1 MKRNII
7 KIDEEKCNGCGLCVS
22 GCHEGALQLIDGKAR
37 MVSDLFCDGL
47 GACIGECPEG
57 AISIEERE
65 AEAYDEIKVM
75 ERMAAKGEKTIL
87 AHLKHLK
94 DFNEMGYFQQ
104 GLDYLKVNNIDID
117 LSSLY
122 QSKSSGCAEKGEG
135 GCPGS
140 REQSFAKAEAAPV
153 QEAQSQASQL
163 THWPIQLH
171 LINPNA
177 SFLKNSD
184 LLLAAD
190 CTAFTLGSFHPQLLK
205 GKTLA
210 IACPKL
216 DTNKEVYVDK
226 LRVMIDEARINTITL
241 AIMEV
246 PCCGGLL
253 QLVNIARE
261 TATRTVPVRR
271 IVVGIQ
277 GDILSDDWV

>member
-7 KIDEEKCNGCGLCVS
+7 KIDEDKCNGCGLCVS

-37 MVSDLFCDGL
+37 IVSDLFCDGL
-47 GACIGECPEG
+47 GACMGDCPEG

-65 AEAYDEIKVM
+65 AEPYDETIVM
-75 ERMAAKGEKTIL
+75 ERMVAKGEKTIL

-94 DFNEMGYFQQ
+94 DFNEMGFFQE
-104 GLDYLKVNNIDID
+104 GIDYLKANNINVD
-117 LSSLY
+117 LSSLDEEA
-122 QSKSSGCAEKGEG
+122 CEHKGGG

-140 REQSFAKAEAAPV
+140 REMSFAKAEVAPAM
-153 QEAQSQASQL
+153 EAQTQPSQL

-171 LINPNA
+171 LINPN
-177 SFLKNSD
+177 SGFLKNSD

-190 CTAFTLGSFHPQLLK
+190 CTAFTLGSFHPYLLK

-216 DTNKEVYVDK
+216 DTNKEAYIEK
-226 LRVMIDEARINTITL
+226 LHIMIDEARINTITL
-241 AIMEV
+241 AVMEV

-253 QLVNIARE
+253 QLVNKAKE
-261 TATRTVPVRR
+261 LSTRKVPVRLLV
-271 IVVGIQ
+271 ISVQ

>member
-37 MVSDLFCDGL
+37 MISDLFCDGL

-75 ERMAAKGEKTIL
+75 ERMVAKGEKTIL

-104 GLDYLKVNNIDID
+104 GVEYLRANKIDVD
-117 LSSLY
+117 LSSLF
-122 QSKSSGCAEKGEG
+122 QSGSNGCAHKGEG

-140 REQSFAKAEAAPV
+140 RERSFAKVEVTPM
-153 QEAQSQASQL
+153 QEEQHQPSQL

-177 SFLKNSD
+177 GFLKNSD

-216 DTNKEVYVDK
+216 DSNKEVYVDK
-226 LRVMIDEARINTITL
+226 LRIMIDEARINTITV

-253 QLVNIARE
+253 QLVNLARE
-261 TATRTVPVRR
+261 TATRTVPLRR
-271 IVVGIQ
+271 IVIGIQ

>member
-37 MVSDLFCDGL
+37 MISDLFCDGL

-65 AEAYDEIKVM
+65 TEPYDEIKVM
-75 ERMAAKGEKTIL
+75 ESMVAKGEKTIL
-87 AHLKHLK
+87 AHLQHLK
-94 DFNEMGYFQQ
+94 DFNEMGYFEQ
-104 GLDYLKVNNIDID
+104 GVKYLRANNIDID
-117 LSSLY
+117 LSSLF
-122 QSKSSGCAEKGEG
+122 QSKSSGCDHKGEG
-135 GCPGS
+135 SCPGS
-140 REQSFAKAEAAPV
+140 REHSFAKAESAPV
-153 QEAQSQASQL
+153 QEVQNQASQL

-177 SFLKNSD
+177 GFLKNSD

-190 CTAFTLGSFHPQLLK
+190 CTAYTLGSFHSQLLK

-226 LRVMIDEARINTITL
+226 LRLMIDEARINTITL

-253 QLVNIARE
+253 QLINLARE

-271 IVVGIQ
+271 IVIGIQ